1 VTVTDRIA
9 CSLVSLTFLA
19 AAGCSVDAWLS
30 PFGSYYY
37 YVNGY
42 TGQTPS
48 LFSLDTTSTT
58 STTTGGTTDGTNGDT
73 TSGLTDGFDSQ
84 TTDTSGAVPDVN
96 DDFSDGTL
104 DGWDIISGTW
114 VITTD
119 GAAQSSGPTGSGFN
133 AMVIGLDSW
142 TDYEVELDIRLD
154 SGEEYAVGVRW
165 QNSQT
170 WYHCSHTV
178 GGIASVF
185 KYLSGAA
192 TRELG
197 SGVSTPLDDGTWY
210 HWRIVVQGR
219 TITFYVE
226 GEQVLSVEDGNSPI
240 TSGKVALL
248 VRAGSILSFDN
259 VTVRPIGG

>member
-1 VTVTDRIA
+1 
-9 CSLVSLTFLA
+9 
-19 AAGCSVDAWLS
+19 VDTWLS

-42 TGQTPS
+42 PDQTTS
-48 LFSLDTTSTT
+48 LFSFDTIPTT
-58 STTTGGTTDGTNGDT
+58 TTTTGGTTDGTSGDT
-73 TSGLTDGFDSQ
+73 TGGLGDLFDAQ
-84 TTDTSGAVPDVN
+84 TTDTTSSAPSVN
-96 DDFSDGTL
+96 DDFSDGNL
-104 DGWDIISGTW
+104 DDWDILSGSW
-114 VITTD
+114 IITTD
-119 GAAQSSGPTGSGFN
+119 GAAQSTGPDSSGFN

-178 GGIASVF
+178 GGIASVY
-185 KYLSGAA
+185 KYLSGAT

-226 GEQVLSVEDGNSPI
+226 GEEVVSVEDGTSPI

-248 VRAGSILSFDN
+248 VRAGSVLSFDN